1 MGSNP
6 GAFSSLREAT
16 TLKNTFYIKAPTKN
30 GQRKWMESKGSN
42 RLSLGQK
49 ASDLTAV
56 ALYFTLIDMS
66 RIILLKDNHK
76 YGGELGV

>member
-1 MGSNP
+1 
-6 GAFSSLREAT
+6 
-16 TLKNTFYIKAPTKN
+16 
-30 GQRKWMESKGSN
+30 MESKGSN

-56 ALYFTLIDMS
+56 ALYFTLIDKS